1 MATSNTET
9 NPCVQAGVN
18 FQLPQSKFGL
28 GSDHGEMIVL
38 LIKYFRIVS
47 MVFVVWFIGYF
58 NFSISWILLAAF
70 LYLLREKNNSAR
82 MVKSE
87 MIRGI

>member
-1 MATSNTET
+1 MENTVSNPSVP
-9 NPCVQAGVN
+9 NGI
-18 FQLPQSKFGL
+18 PQSKFGL